1 MELEY
6 YGIDWAAMA
15 LTVIAIYLLGNKH
28 WAGFAL
34 MIGGNLCWI
43 VLGLLSDSIALMI
56 ANVVFIG
63 MNVRGIWKWR
73 QEQDNGAPD
82 AAADA

>member
-6 YGIDWAAMA
+6 YGIDWLAMV
-15 LTVIAIYLLGNKH
+15 LTVVAIYLLGNKH

-43 VLGLLSDSIALMI
+43 VLGVLSDSIALMI
-56 ANVVFIG
+56 ANAVFVA
-63 MNVRGIWKWR
+63 MNLRGIRKWQR
-73 QEQDNGAPD
+73 EEAE
-82 AAADA
+82 AT

>member
-6 YGIDWAAMA
+6 YGIDWLAMV
-15 LTVIAIYLLGNKH
+15 LTVVAIYLLGNKH

-43 VLGLLSDSIALMI
+43 VLGVLSDSIALMI
-56 ANVVFIG
+56 ANAVFVA
-63 MNVRGIWKWR
+63 MNLRGIRKW
-73 QEQDNGAPD
+73 QDEE
-82 AAADA
+82 ADASAT